1 MNVSVFG
8 LGYVGCVT
16 AACLARD
23 GHQVIGVD
31 VSADKVAMINDG
43 RSPIV
48 EPGLEALIK
57 RLVREGR
64 LSATTCATDAVRDTD
79 IALVCVGT
87 PDVGHGQPDVNALS
101 RVAAAIGQACADRT
115 TPFTVV
121 VRSTVLPG
129 TSDVIRA
136 RLLTAAAEATTAGNA
151 PAIHLVSNPEFM
163 REGTSIR
170 DFDHPP
176 FVLIGSDDPES
187 VAVVRTLYAGV
198 NAPIVE
204 TTIRTA
210 EMIKYV
216 CNSFHALKVCFANEI
231 ADLCDALGAEAQE
244 VMRIFRLDRKLN
256 ISEAYLTPGFAFGGS
271 CLPKDLRAMLCA
283 SRVNALDVPLLSAIL
298 PSNEGQVRR
307 AVDAVLQLKR
317 RRIGVVGLAFKP
329 DTDDLRES
337 PMVTLVETLIGKG
350 CDLRILDPNVVI
362 ARLRGAN
369 RQYIEN
375 EIPHIASLL
384 CDSVEGLVEH
394 ADVIV
399 IGAKCADAAHVL
411 AAVRPDQAIVDLT
424 RGVVTAPGAISERPV
439 WAAS

>member
-23 GHQVIGVD
+23 GHHVIGVD
-31 VSADKVAMINDG
+31 VSDDKVAIVNDG

-48 EPGLEALIK
+48 EPGLEPLLR

-64 LSATTCATDAVRDTD
+64 ITATTSAAEAVRDTE
-79 IALVCVGT
+79 IALICVGT
-87 PDVGHGQPDVNALS
+87 PDIGHGQPDLEALS
-101 RVAAAIGQACADRT
+101 RVATSIGEACAWRT

-129 TSDVIRA
+129 TNDLVREH
-136 RLLTAAAEATTAGNA
+136 LTAAATANGRVA
-151 PAIHLVSNPEFM
+151 DVRLVSNPEFM
-163 REGTSIR
+163 REGSSIR

-176 FVLIGSDDPES
+176 FVLIGSDSAES
-187 VAVVRTLYAGV
+187 AELVRSLYASV
-198 NAPIVE
+198 NAQVVD
-204 TTIRTA
+204 TSIRTA

-216 CNSFHALKVCFANEI
+216 CNCYHALKVCFGNEI
-231 ADLCDALGAEAQE
+231 ADLCDALGADAQE
-244 VMRIFRLDRKLN
+244 VMRIFRMDRKLN

-271 CLPKDLRAMLCA
+271 CLPKDVRALLCA
-283 SRVNALDVPLLSAIL
+283 SRLHAVEVPLLSSIL
-298 PSNEGQVRR
+298 PSNERQIRR
-307 AVDAVLQLKR
+307 AIDAVLQLRKKA
-317 RRIGVVGLAFKP
+317 IGVVGLAFKP

-350 CDLRILDPNVVI
+350 CAVRILDPNVVM

-369 RQYIEN
+369 RQYIET
-375 EIPHIASLL
+375 EIPHVASLL
-384 CDSVEGLVEH
+384 CDTVQCLVDH
-394 ADVIV
+394 AEVIV
-399 IGAKCADAAHVL
+399 IGATSTESAEVL
-411 AAVRPDQAIVDLT
+411 AAARPDQAIVDLT
-424 RGVVTAPGAISERPV
+424 RGAIRMPGAIREGPV

>member
-23 GHQVIGVD
+23 GHRVIGVD
-31 VSADKVAMINDG
+31 VSAEKVGMINEG
-43 RSPIV
+43 RSPII
-48 EPGLEALIK
+48 EPGLESLIK
-57 RLVREGR
+57 RLVRERR
-64 LSATTCATDAVRDTD
+64 LAATTSSSFAVGETDL
-79 IALVCVGT
+79 ALICVGT
-87 PDVGHGQPDVNALS
+87 PDTGHGQPDTKALS
-101 RVAAAIGQACADRT
+101 RVAADIGEACGNRD

-129 TSDVIRA
+129 TNDMIRQ
-136 RLLTAAAEATTAGNA
+136 RLQSAAEEASSGGHV
-151 PAIHLVSNPEFM
+151 PDVRLVSNPEFM
-163 REGTSIR
+163 REGSSIR

-176 FVLIGSDDPES
+176 FVLVGADDPMS
-187 VAVVRTLYAGV
+187 VAAMRELYASV
-198 NAPIVE
+198 DAPVVD
-204 TTIRTA
+204 TSIRTA

-216 CNSFHALKVCFANEI
+216 CNAYHALKVCFANEI
-231 ADLCDALGAEAQE
+231 ADLCDGLGADAQE
-244 VMRIFRLDRKLN
+244 VMRIFRLDKKLN
-256 ISEAYLTPGFAFGGS
+256 VSEAYLTPGFAFGGS

-283 SRVNALDVPLLSAIL
+283 SRTHALDVPLLASIL
-298 PSNEGQVRR
+298 PSNEGQIKR
-307 AVDAVLQLKR
+307 AAEAVLHWKR

-337 PMVTLVETLIGKG
+337 PMVSLVETLIGKG
-350 CDLRILDPNVVI
+350 CDVRVLDPNIVM

-384 CDSVEGLVEH
+384 CDDVEELTDH

-399 IGAKCADAAHVL
+399 IGAKCADATSVL
-411 AAVRPDQAIVDLT
+411 AAVRPDQVIVDLT
-424 RGVVTAPGAISERPV
+424 RGAVNAPGAIREGPV

>member
-23 GHQVIGVD
+23 GHRVIGVD
-31 VSADKVAMINDG
+31 VSADKVGMINEG
-43 RSPIV
+43 RSPII
-48 EPGLEALIK
+48 EPGLEQLIK
-57 RLVREGR
+57 RLIRSGR
-64 LSATTCATDAVRDTD
+64 FTATTSASFAVGETDL
-79 IALVCVGT
+79 ALVCVGT
-87 PDVGHGQPDVNALS
+87 PDTGHGQPDTKALT
-101 RVAAAIGQACADRT
+101 RVAADIGEACGDRT

-129 TSDVIRA
+129 TNDIIRQ
-136 RLLTAAAEATTAGNA
+136 RLLSAAEEASSRAEI
-151 PAIHLVSNPEFM
+151 PDLRLVSNPEFM
-163 REGTSIR
+163 REGSSIR

-176 FVLIGSDDPES
+176 FVLIGTDDAES
-187 VAVVRTLYAGV
+187 AATMRELYANV
-198 NAPIVE
+198 DAPLVE
-204 TTIRTA
+204 TSIRTA

-216 CNSFHALKVCFANEI
+216 CNAYHALKVCFANEI
-231 ADLCDALGAEAQE
+231 GDLCEGLGADAQE
-244 VMRIFRLDRKLN
+244 VMRIFRLDKKLN
-256 ISEAYLTPGFAFGGS
+256 VSEAYLTPGFAFGGS

-283 SRVNALDVPLLSAIL
+283 GRTHDVDLPLLASIL
-298 PSNEGQVRR
+298 PSNDGQVRR
-307 AVDAVLQLKR
+307 AAEAVLRWKR
-317 RRIGVVGLAFKP
+317 RRVGVVGLAFKP

-337 PMVTLVETLIGKG
+337 PMVALVETLIGKG
-350 CDLRILDPNVVI
+350 CDVRILDPNIVM

-384 CDSVEGLVEH
+384 CESVEELIDH

-399 IGAKCADAAHVL
+399 IGAKCPDAASVL
-411 AAVRPDQAIVDLT
+411 AAARPDQAIVDLT
-424 RGVVTAPGAISERPV
+424 RGAVNTPGAIREGPV